1 MTESIGGE
9 FQGRKVLV
17 TGASRGIGA
26 AIVRSFADRGAEV
39 MLAARSGAEIDRI
52 AEELGHRGSHAI
64 AVTADLTNREDLQL
78 LMDRVREDF
87 GRLDVLI
94 NNAGVLP
101 TAARAENVTWQD
113 WDRTLQI
120 NLATPWYLAC
130 RARELMTAG
139 GAIVNNASTAAY
151 FPSRGLAT
159 YNISKSALVTMTR
172 VLALEW
178 ARDGI
183 RVVGV
188 APGKIQTALVE
199 PILRWTEKHDLDVNP
214 LRRVGTDQE
223 VAELVTF
230 LASDR
235 AAYMTG
241 VTVPIDGGELLTVG
255 AEPGR

>member
-1 MTESIGGE
+1 MTASPGHD
-9 FQGRKVLV
+9 FRGRTVLV
-17 TGASRGIGA
+17 TGASRGIGE
-26 AIVRSFADRGAEV
+26 AIVRSFADRGAAV
-39 MLAARSGAEIDRI
+39 ILAARSGAEIARI
-52 AEELGHRGSHAI
+52 ADELGGRGSRAI
-64 AVTADLTNREDLQL
+64 AVTADMTDRDDLSA
-78 LMDRVREDF
+78 LMDRTREEF

-101 TAARAENVTWQD
+101 AAARAENVSWQQ
-113 WDRTLQI
+113 WDETLQI

-130 RARELMTAG
+130 RARELMTSG
-139 GAIVNNASTAAY
+139 GVIINNASTAAF

-159 YNISKSALVTMTR
+159 YNVSKSALVALTR

-183 RVVGV
+183 RVLGV
-188 APGKIQTALVE
+188 APGKIQTAMVE
-199 PILRWTEKHDLDVNP
+199 PILRWTEKHELDVNP
-214 LRRVGTDQE
+214 LRRIGTDQE